1 MPGPTRN
8 GDMLPDKRLRFRF
21 LNKFHFIIVI
31 LRSSIEVNKHL
42 QLYLGLNIIKYDSP
56 RLLEAGLIFIS
67 AGFGSSLTLGGESL
81 NVSISTHTVSLD
93 SLDNV
98 LSSIL
103 S

>member
-8 GDMLPDKRLRFRF
+8 GDMLPDERELDLDF
-21 LNKFHFIIVI
+21 LKFHFIIVM
-31 LRSSIEVNKHL
+31 LKSSIEVTKHL
-42 QLYLGLNIIKYDSP
+42 QLYLVLGLIKSDSP

-81 NVSISTHTVSLD
+81 NVSISARTVSLN
-93 SLDNV
+93 SLDDV